1 MDWGGWWRSALVLA
15 LYAVVVHFAV
25 GTVWPGYHVGESVPV
40 GLAAGALVLASRAA
54 RWVCVPAVAVAST
67 LAYSEAGADPSVAV
81 VWGLAL
87 ALGATTTGLLLTR
100 RTPPGSR
107 PDLRSIDDYRAFLA
121 STAARCR
128 GRPPP
133 CSPSPG
139 RSCSITTC
147 C

>member
-67 LAYSEAGADPSVAV
+67 LAYSEAGADPPSP
-81 VWGLAL
+81 WC
-87 ALGATTTGLLLTR
+87 GAWR
-100 RTPPGSR
+100 W
-107 PDLRSIDDYRAFLA
+107 RSA
-121 STAARCR
+121 
-128 GRPPP
+128 RPPP
-133 CSPSPG
+133 G
-139 RSCSITTC
+139 C